1 MTPAYIDTVRLLLAI
16 APTVFASCRFAMK
29 GGTALNLFVQDM
41 PRLSID
47 IDVVHVDH
55 VPDREA
61 ALKTISAELA
71 AMKAGLKAEG
81 YRATLPTSPRGDEV
95 KLVVGNAATQVKVE
109 VNFVFRGSVLP
120 VETRPLVAT
129 AQDLFT
135 TDVAL
140 PVLATAEL
148 YGSKLVAAMDRQHP
162 RDIFDV
168 LHMLDRFGWQELF
181 VDCFVAYLAG
191 HNRPVHEVLFPKIK
205 PLEPAFSNE
214 FVGMTREDVGL
225 DALLTVQARL
235 IAELPRRLAERQR
248 SFLLSLVRAEPDWTL
263 LPFPHL
269 QELPALKWKL
279 LNLNKL
285 KQSDAPRFRAQA
297 DELAVRMN
305 HADG

>member
-1 MTPAYIDTVRLLLAI
+1 MTPDYVDTVRLLLAI
-16 APTVFASCRFAMK
+16 APTVFASGRFAMK

-41 PRLSID
+41 PRLSVD
-47 IDVVHVDH
+47 IDVVYVDH
-55 VPDREA
+55 GSDREA

-71 AMKAGLKAEG
+71 AMQAAFKAKG
-81 YRATLPTSPRGDEV
+81 YRAALPANPQGDEV
-95 KLVVGNAATQVKVE
+95 KLVVGNGATQVKIE
-109 VNFVFRGSVLP
+109 VNYVFRGSVLP
-120 VETRPLVAT
+120 VETRSLVAK

-140 PVLATAEL
+140 PMLATAEL
-148 YGSKLVAAMDRQHP
+148 YGGKLVAAMDRQHP

-168 LHMLDRFGWQELF
+168 QHMLDRFGWQELF

-191 HNRPVHEVLFPKIK
+191 HNRPVHEVLFPKAK

-214 FVGMTREDVGL
+214 FVGMTREEVTL
-225 DALLTVQARL
+225 DTLLAVQGRL
-235 IAELPRRLAERQR
+235 IAELPQQLIERQR

-279 LNLNKL
+279 LNLAKL
-285 KQSDAPRFRAQA
+285 KKSDATRFRSQA
-297 DELAVRMN
+297 DQLASRMK
-305 HADG
+305 DIP